1 MNNIGVVT
9 IGRNEGDRLIRCLNS
24 LLQQLPADVP
34 IVYVDSGSTD
44 GSVAAATALGVQ
56 VISLDMTVPF
66 TMARGRNT
74 GFRHLI
80 ETFPQLE
87 YVQFID
93 GDCELIEG
101 WIGQALPVL
110 QHHPQVAIVCGRR
123 RERFPDASP
132 YNRLADME
140 WNTPVGEADACGGDA
155 LARIAAIRQVK
166 GYTES
171 LICGE
176 EPEMCI
182 RLRQRGWTIQRI
194 DADMTL
200 HDAAMTRFAQWWTR
214 SIRGGWAVAEGAAM
228 HGAPPERYMVRQQIS
243 GVLWG
248 LLIPAAAI
256 GFAIPTHG
264 LSLCLL
270 LGYPLLIWRIDRAR
284 RQRGDAPAAA
294 RLYAFFCALSKFPQL
309 LGQLK
314 YWLNRWQ
321 GKRATLIE
329 YKQPAATPIEGGIH
343 ANNA

>member
-24 LLQQLPADVP
+24 LLQQLPTNVP

-44 GSVAAATALGVQ
+44 NSVAAATALGVQ
-56 VISLDMTVPF
+56 VISLDMAVPF

-74 GFRHLI
+74 GFRHLT

-101 WIGQALPVL
+101 WIEQALPVL
-110 QHHPQVAIVCGRR
+110 QAHSRMAIVCGRR

-132 YNRLADME
+132 YNRLAEME

-155 LARIAAIRQVK
+155 LARIAAIREVD

-200 HDAAMTRFAQWWTR
+200 HDAAMTRFTQWWTR

-228 HGAPPERYMVRQQIS
+228 HGAPPERYMVRQQVS

-248 LLIPAAAI
+248 LLIPALAI
-256 GFAIPTHG
+256 GFAAVTKG
-264 LSLCLL
+264 LSLLLLLGCLL
-270 LGYPLLIWRIDRAR
+270 LVWRIARAR
-284 RQRGDAPAAA
+284 RQRGDTPAES
-294 RLYAFFCALSKFPQL
+294 RLYAFFCVLSKFPQFF
-309 LGQLK
+309 GQLK
-314 YWLNRWQ
+314 YWLNRLQ
-321 GKRATLIE
+321 GKHATLIE
-329 YKQPAATPIEGGIH
+329 YKRPTASIKGEIH